1 MGRSPFP
8 PLSSPPTPK
17 TPDTCAEGDTLLM
30 GQLFL
35 YFMMIIITMMMM
47 TMTMILATM
56 QEHLRCARPCVKDF
70 KHSGETGVTTTFI
83 VIAVLQRHRE
93 LK

>member
-1 MGRSPFP
+1 M
-8 PLSSPPTPK
+8 
-17 TPDTCAEGDTLLM
+17 LLM

-35 YFMMIIITMMMM
+35 YFMIIMMMM
-47 TMTMILATM
+47 MATMTLATM

-70 KHSGETGVTTTFI
+70 KHSGETGITTTFI
-83 VIAVLQRHRE
+83 VIAILQRHRE

>member
-1 MGRSPFP
+1 M
-8 PLSSPPTPK
+8 
-17 TPDTCAEGDTLLM
+17 LLM

-35 YFMMIIITMMMM
+35 YFMIMMMIM
-47 TMTMILATM
+47 ATMTLATM

-70 KHSGETGVTTTFI
+70 KHSGETGITTTFI
-83 VIAVLQRHRE
+83 VIAILQRHRE